1 MKLTI
6 FTSMTNPEDRMDP
19 YKEALSC
26 YEDFADEVITVGQD
40 WPEEFSFEYI
50 GTTFQEGFDKS
61 NSDWVIRMD
70 IDNFFHERDIL
81 KIRKVLQKHKD
92 KPAIVFPKFQIFT
105 PDRYDIK
112 AKMCIAYNKKQFPN
126 IKLNGGGDLCQPT
139 LDGQQLLHKD
149 FPTAKIP
156 IYQYDSVF
164 RTKEIISHDRA
175 RFARAWHR
183 YFKDWGGRGSDDPEE
198 AEMATARASSS
209 KAYKILLQEEVHR
222 RKASKAQREG
232 VEKDEQRVAK
242 ITGRKRKYTGP
253 AETLLRADNNESIF
267 KIKVQWKNT
276 KFIDTI
282 YSRDFPSE
290 RTWFQGDQL
299 TMLEQKLGQS
309 QSPGEFFQKG
319 GLRNAE
325 FNGFTYNLSRFERD
339 ASQLCWFAIYLNLV
353 LEQQPNGEF
362 WGMELFSWGKRVV
375 R

>member
-1 MKLTI
+1 MSEMGKKEKKKRKGELGARPNNN
-6 FTSMTNPEDRMDP
+6 SMEEQKIYTKADMQ
-19 YKEALSC
+19 ALSTV
-26 YEDFADEVITVGQD
+26 EVIAFLSD
-40 WPEEFSFEYI
+40 HSSAEFDVQYMAKELL
-50 GTTFQEGFDKS
+50 QARMS
-61 NSDWVIRMD
+61 NMAVST
-70 IDNFFHERDIL
+70 E
-81 KIRKVLQKHKD
+81 
-92 KPAIVFPKFQIFT
+92 AI
-105 PDRYDIK
+105 
-112 AKMCIAYNKKQFPN
+112 
-126 IKLNGGGDLCQPT
+126 
-139 LDGQQLLHKD
+139 
-149 FPTAKIP
+149 
-156 IYQYDSVF
+156 
-164 RTKEIISHDRA
+164 
-175 RFARAWHR
+175 
-183 YFKDWGGRGSDDPEE
+183 E

-222 RKASKAQREG
+222 RKASQAQREG

-319 GLRNAE
+319 GLRNAG

-362 WGMELFSWGKRVV
+362 WGMEIFSWGKRVV